1 MHRDL
6 KPENLL
12 LINKGDIKNIK
23 IIDFGISCHFSK
35 NSLKQTF
42 GSVIHLIKLLYMAP
56 EVLKSKYN

>member
-12 LINKGDIKNIK
+12 LINKGDIENIK

-35 NSLKQTF
+35 NSLKD
-42 GSVIHLIKLLYMAP
+42 HN
-56 EVLKSKYN
+56 LKYFLMNYFYNILKKRLNF